1 MPTRPPARNIT
12 PRQTAHYMKRGAV
25 LVDIREAYEHNAEYI
40 NGDRLHPLSAL
51 PTHIDSAGK
60 TVIFY
65 CQHGN
70 RTDDE
75 AERLGQIVDG
85 KALLLGGG
93 IEAWKQAGL
102 PIVGDEKG
110 AAGALLLRKLL
121 GALDKAKG

>member
-1 MPTRPPARNIT
+1 M
-12 PRQTAHYMKRGAV
+12 
-25 LVDIREAYEHNAEYI
+25 
-40 NGDRLHPLSAL
+40 
-51 PTHIDSAGK
+51 
-60 TVIFY
+60 IFY

-102 PIVGDEKG
+102 PIVGDPLYGG
-110 AAGALLLRKLL
+110 APGPRLCLHAATLDLSAAWPGEAPVTADLPAALRT
-121 GALDKAKG
+121 ALA